1 MVAEVNH
8 SQNLP
13 RFFHMYISKSVIVAP
28 KSSSSWN
35 MSRSLVVI
43 NLFIFLVQVN
53 VVTKCA
59 NLKNKYKLSLENL
72 YDMTSV
78 QNVIAYYLK
87 LDKMPLILI
96 LQSTTSFLS
105 NVDNNAN
112 VLNLNP
118 SVPIPDEEWKKF
130 KILIF
135 KGKVMFRSWH
145 NSVFHILNHSMN
157 FEKCDAM
164 MDMSAQDKVNYWIN
178 LLYCISFR
186 NETWLIFR

>member
-1 MVAEVNH
+1 
-8 SQNLP
+8 
-13 RFFHMYISKSVIVAP
+13 MYISKSVIVAP

-35 MSRSLVVI
+35 MSWSLVVI

-53 VVTKCA
+53 VVKKCA

-78 QNVIAYYLK
+78 QNVIAYYLI

-105 NVDNNAN
+105 NVDNNAH

-118 SVPIPDEEWKKF
+118 SVPIPDEE
-130 KILIF
+130 
-135 KGKVMFRSWH
+135 
-145 NSVFHILNHSMN
+145 
-157 FEKCDAM
+157 
-164 MDMSAQDKVNYWIN
+164 
-178 LLYCISFR
+178 
-186 NETWLIFR
+186 